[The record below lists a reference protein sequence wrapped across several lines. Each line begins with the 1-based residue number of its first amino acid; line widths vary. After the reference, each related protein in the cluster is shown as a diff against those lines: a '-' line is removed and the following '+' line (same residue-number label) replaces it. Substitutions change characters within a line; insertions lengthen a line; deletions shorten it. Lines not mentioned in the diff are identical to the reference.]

1 MKVRYCLRKDTV
13 AFGLTEVTTY
23 GIDAFAE
30 NGGLAMSIIDISL
43 NCNAVIQ
50 LIENLNKYRVELVHL
65 MDVVYDFY
73 CDSC

>member
-13 AFGLTEVTTY
+13 AFDLTEVTTY

-50 LIENLNKYRVELVHL
+50 LIENLNKYRVELIHL
-65 MDVVYDFY
+65 LDIIYDFY